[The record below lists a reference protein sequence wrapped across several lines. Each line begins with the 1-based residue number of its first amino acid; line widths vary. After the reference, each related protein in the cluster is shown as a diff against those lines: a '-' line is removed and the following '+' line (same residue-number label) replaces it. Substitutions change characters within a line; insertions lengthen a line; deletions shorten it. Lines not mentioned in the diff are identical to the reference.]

1 MMSGRIVAKVPL
13 EGVSSIGLNYE
24 SYIFEVESGDKH
36 GTKQLI
42 KFSYRFDQRDP
53 RLPKSFFDYSL
64 THTFRVTRDEDCDE
78 TWGSIS
84 NRFIFDRT
92 GGYQGKQDALVY
104 AKNAPVTQPDAQL
117 TLTCYAGTPQDYR
130 STVKGV
136 TQSAKAP
143 INHAGA
149 ATEIVNADKGDSA
162 KGSAPATS
170 TTRKE
175 ER

>member
-1 MMSGRIVAKVPL
+1 MSVPKYGMVLLLVFCFGIAVQPGVGKGLRTLAPKRSMMSGRIVAKVPL

-24 SYIFEVESGDKH
+24 SYIFEVASGDKH

-64 THTFRVTRDEDCDE
+64 THTFHVTRDEDCDE

-84 NRFIFDRT
+84 SRFIFDRT

-117 TLTCYAGTPQDYR
+117 ILTCYAGTPQDYR
-130 STVKGV
+130 STVK
-136 TQSAKAP
+136 SA
-143 INHAGA
+143 
-149 ATEIVNADKGDSA
+149 T
-162 KGSAPATS
+162 
-170 TTRKE
+170 
-175 ER
+175 